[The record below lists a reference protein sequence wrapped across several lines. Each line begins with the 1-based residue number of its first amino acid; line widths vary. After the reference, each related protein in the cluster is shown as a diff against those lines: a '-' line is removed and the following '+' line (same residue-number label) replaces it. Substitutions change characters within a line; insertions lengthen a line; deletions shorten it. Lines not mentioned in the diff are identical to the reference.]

1 VESVRKDIECLFGVL
16 KARFCFLKNPIRM
29 HNPVVIEAAFKCSVI
44 LHNILL
50 IYDGHELEYNTVDE
64 WETLDANDLKT
75 NAGDMNINHELVIN
89 AEPQINVSPNLDLTM
104 SEIYQRIVISTL
116 DRKTGI
122 SARGVFQSRGEAERL
137 ERKRGPNAV
146 LRSSAD
152 IAFCV

>member
-1 VESVRKDIECLFGVL
+1 MLED
-16 KARFCFLKNPIRM
+16 FLKNA
-29 HNPVVIEAAFKCSVI
+29 H
-44 LHNILL
+44 
-50 IYDGHELEYNTVDE
+50 
-64 WETLDANDLKT
+64 
-75 NAGDMNINHELVIN
+75 VIN
-89 AEPQINVSPNLDLTM
+89 SITMDSGSEFTNLEVVTWFEDHEIETYYVVGDSHKLGIINRFHRTLKDKLLKHFLSSNSNNWIND
-104 SEIYQRIVISTL
+104 IIVISTL